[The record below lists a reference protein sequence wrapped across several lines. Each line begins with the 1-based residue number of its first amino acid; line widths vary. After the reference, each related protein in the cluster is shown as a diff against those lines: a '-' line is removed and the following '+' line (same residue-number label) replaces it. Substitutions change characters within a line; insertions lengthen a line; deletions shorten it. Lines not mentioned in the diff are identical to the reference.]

1 MNVGPNSRTDFTVLS
16 VYFGA
21 LHWCFGESGCLGD
34 RSIKPKGSWMIGRNL
49 PLILSGVPCLLLRNV
64 QNGNNEVMFC
74 FLFFSS
80 LHSCG
85 YFLHKLRS
93 CIVSSPGWRW
103 WWICDERFNPNW
115 VLPFTY
121 CNWFLLHLTFSGSS
135 DLSACSP
142 VITLIVDMVNMVKLF
157 RFAFMP
163 SLNKRT

>member
-1 MNVGPNSRTDFTVLS
+1 MNVGLHSRTDFTVLS

-34 RSIKPKGSWMIGRNL
+34 RSIKPKGSLMIGRNI

-74 FLFFSS
+74 FLFCFSS

-93 CIVSSPGWRW
+93 CIVMVDLWWKIQPKLGAPIRLLLLVSSPPY
-103 WWICDERFNPNW
+103 ICWQFRLECMQPCHY
-115 VLPFTY
+115 TY
-121 CNWFLLHLTFSGSS
+121 SGHGEYGENIQVCFCAFLKKENII
-135 DLSACSP
+135 LS
-142 VITLIVDMVNMVKLF
+142 L
-157 RFAFMP
+157 
-163 SLNKRT
+163 